1 VKQKWQEYK
10 KKDGAVKEMGNLG
23 WTRNALFAL
32 VSDRAGEC
40 EDIPPAEWD
49 TPLAVSKVSQVNS
62 CQNQTEEPYGRFPG
76 GITGGEESVAD
87 DIASWLQSGMIFLF
101 GDELL
106 WCNNTLTDYSIAV
119 ESVCWPNEYPIIGD
133 KDKYNNLRL
142 NMKVPLRC
150 EKYPNG
156 PHSTCQ
162 TGPCPQL
169 PEPMEFTN
177 ATIVMDVPVCTGY
190 YGASFPSSVR
200 IVDPPPP

>member
-1 VKQKWQEYK
+1 MKQKWQEYESEWK
-10 KKDGAVKEMGNLG
+10 LPTT

-49 TPLAVSKVSQVNS
+49 TPLAVSGVSQVKS
-62 CQNQTEEPYGRFPG
+62 CQKQIEEEPYRRFPG

-101 GDELL
+101 GDEVL

-119 ESVCWPNEYPIIGD
+119 ESACWPNEYPIIGD

-156 PHSTCQ
+156 PHSACQ

-177 ATIVMDVPVCTGY
+177 ATIVMDVPVCTAY
-190 YGASFPSSVR
+190 YGASFPSSGR

>member
-1 VKQKWQEYK
+1 MKQKWREYGS
-10 KKDGAVKEMGNLG
+10 DDYPTT

-49 TPLAVSKVSQVNS
+49 TPLAVSGVSQVKS
-62 CQNQTEEPYGRFPG
+62 CQKQIEEEPYRRFPG

-101 GDELL
+101 GDEVL
-106 WCNNTLTDYSIAV
+106 WCNNTLTDHSIAV
-119 ESVCWPNEYPIIGD
+119 ESACWPNEDPIIG
-133 KDKYNNLRL
+133 DKYNNLRL
-142 NMKVPLRC
+142 TMKVPLRC
-150 EKYPNG
+150 EKFSVVSECEKFSVVSGIEIIFCEEVPV
-156 PHSTCQ
+156 
-162 TGPCPQL
+162 
-169 PEPMEFTN
+169 PMEFTN

-190 YGASFPSSVR
+190 YDPLSAR